1 MDPRGFSPLPQFSGR
16 ERSGVR
22 FRLPGLAVVLLLVTA
37 AAACREDPRPET
49 WWVSM
54 HQDGVDVG
62 VERLQPGPERPPPQ
76 AWRMR
81 EMPVQ
86 NPYEGNRR
94 SIAEGRRL
102 YRWMNCIDCHGEG
115 GGSIGPT
122 LWDDQ
127 WIYGGRPIDI
137 FEWLCCM
144 DPICCGFNNMSPTR
158 WGRKNPFM
166 QQSLFE
172 SIYYG
177 RPDGMPAYGGHLPA
191 DQIWLLVSYVRS
203 LEPRGGLYNEGVK

>member
-1 MDPRGFSPLPQFSGR
+1 
-16 ERSGVR
+16 
-22 FRLPGLAVVLLLVTA
+22 VLLLVTA

-137 FEWLCCM
+137 FE
-144 DPICCGFNNMSPTR
+144 
-158 WGRKNPFM
+158 
-166 QQSLFE
+166 